1 MSQEPTNDPDVL
13 QRWIG
18 NTQSAVDVLDPEQ
31 CQRLHAAL
39 DRPGELSAEAKMPP
53 LRQWLTHR
61 AWIPT
66 AQLGPDGH
74 PPRGAFLPPVA
85 LPRRMWAGSNVEII
99 REPSLGDRLV
109 KASTITNVVMKE
121 GRSGTL
127 CFVTL
132 MHEYSIDDVGGED
145 ALAIRESQDLVYRDD
160 PTPDA
165 PRPAP
170 QRAPETYA
178 WERMFTPSST
188 LLFRYSALTFNSHR
202 IHYDL
207 DYARSVEGYDGLVVH
222 GPLLATLLAD
232 LAVDHQGAP
241 LRRFDFRGVAPTI
254 AGSTYVVRG
263 LPNEDGSAD
272 LWIAD
277 EDGTLKMTATAEF
290 AQAN

>member
-1 MSQEPTNDPDVL
+1 
-13 QRWIG
+13 
-18 NTQSAVDVLDPEQ
+18 
-31 CQRLHAAL
+31 
-39 DRPGELSAEAKMPP
+39 
-53 LRQWLTHR
+53 
-61 AWIPT
+61 
-66 AQLGPDGH
+66 
-74 PPRGAFLPPVA
+74 
-85 LPRRMWAGSNVEII
+85 MWAGSSVEII
-99 REPSLGDRLV
+99 REPRLGDRLI
-109 KASTITNVVMKE
+109 KASTVTDVAMKE

-132 MHEYSIDDVGGED
+132 VHEYSIED
-145 ALAIRESQDLVYRDD
+145 EPAADGVAIRESQNLVYRDE
-160 PTPDA
+160 PTPGA

-178 WERMFTPSST
+178 WERRFTPTST

-232 LAVDHQGAP
+232 LAVDQHGAP
-241 LRRFDFRGVAPTI
+241 LRQFEFRGIAPTTVG
-254 AGSTYVVRG
+254 ATYVVRG

-277 EDGTLKMTATAEF
+277 EAGTLKMTATAEF
-290 AQAN
+290 A